1 MSFVKAAARTT
12 GAVSKFALQIV
23 SLITY
28 YLRCAQRNLFYAILE
43 GSELKRF
50 IQKEKEG
57 VVEAYVWSC
66 AIIFWRR

>member
-1 MSFVKAAARTT
+1 MSFVNAAARTT

-43 GSELKRF
+43 GSELKSF
-50 IQKEKEG
+50 I
-57 VVEAYVWSC
+57 
-66 AIIFWRR
+66 